1 MGAVWFK
8 VGEEIIETFL
18 FTYSY
23 RIQLGILLYES
34 NEDINSIQR
43 LQFHKFS
50 FSYILILFEKA
61 NFRRWFGLL
70 RSLFYHWRIV
80 WISGSIW
87 WNNTAACTTI
97 YKTSR
102 NQSPKISF
110 KHIYNF
116 SFQSFHLKKM
126 LNFAAQ
132 TCPAVAA
139 KISPMSASGKT
150 AVSFFSCQ
158 AKFSLKNLWWWS
170 EKNHANNQSTHR
182 NHCFVMVQILICT
195 DLKYFF
201 KNMYVNQISE
211 YFFFSNPQ

>member
-1 MGAVWFK
+1 MPPI
-8 VGEEIIETFL
+8 EIFL

-23 RIQLGILLYES
+23 RIQLGILLNES

-50 FSYILILFEKA
+50 FSYILILFQKA

-87 WNNTAACTTI
+87 WTICTTI

-110 KHIYNF
+110 KHIYDF

-158 AKFSLKNLWWWS
+158 AKFSLKS
-170 EKNHANNQSTHR
+170 VMKRKNHANNLPTE
-182 NHCFVMVQILICT
+182 NIVL
-195 DLKYFF
+195 
-201 KNMYVNQISE
+201 
-211 YFFFSNPQ
+211 